1 MSSSE
6 SIRSP
11 HNARLKKLRA
21 LRRGRDRASVVLE
34 GARVVLDALE
44 AGVAIEFVLHDG
56 RDDPKFAQVLARAA
70 ESGVECAQVEANL
83 LAEGSDQDARTG
95 LVAVAGRPELAG
107 PELLE
112 HTVQSGGVLLV
123 AAGVQDPGNVG
134 ALVRVA
140 AGLGATGVLFLHGSA
155 SPWHPRAVRGASG
168 TTFRLPVIENWAVDD
183 FLAHAARA
191 GLPIWT
197 TAAEAPAYNQVRRP
211 AEGCA
216 LVLGEEGRGV
226 PAELVD
232 AAQASV
238 GIPLTRGVESLN
250 VATAAAVL
258 MAGLQASSAHGD
270 TAAGRGGASA

>member
-1 MSSSE
+1 M
-6 SIRSP
+6 
-11 HNARLKKLRA
+11 
-21 LRRGRDRASVVLE
+21 
-34 GARVVLDALE
+34 VLDALE